1 MKTISK
7 IAFTFLLLTA
17 CGSKEEIQSETKTSS
32 SNSIVNVDSEQLKN
46 LGIQFKTISK
56 EQMSSNLNLNGV
68 VEVPPQ
74 HKLFITMPFGGFIK
88 KINVL
93 DGMKVKKGQVIIAV
107 EHPEIIQLQQEYLE
121 NNAQLELNEQE
132 LVRQKFLVEKDA
144 SALKVLQQ
152 AKANLAITQAKKEGL
167 RIKLEMANVD
177 FNSLNKGK
185 IQRQQ
190 EIRAPFDGVIT
201 KVNCEVGSFA
211 ESKMNLLEIIDLK
224 HVHAELTV
232 FEKHLSSL
240 KEGQKLNLEIS
251 GVVGSIKGE
260 IYLIGKELASDRT
273 AKVHCHFDQF
283 DPKIQPGA
291 YIKAQVEI
299 NSSDYFVLP
308 IEAVV
313 DVNNK
318 PSIFLTS
325 DGKSFWS
332 EPIQILMSNEK
343 VHAVELSSKQ
353 QNSKIVFK
361 GAYELLTL
369 ISKNEENE

>member
-1 MKTISK
+1 MKTLSK
-7 IAFTFLLLTA
+7 ITFTFLLLTA
-17 CGSKEEIQSETKTSS
+17 CGGKEEMQNETKTSS

-201 KVNCEVGSFA
+201 KVNCEVGLFA

-273 AKVHCHFDQF
+273 AKVHCHFDEF

-343 VHAVELSSKQ
+343 FHAVELSSKQ
-353 QNSKIVFK
+353 QNSKIVHK

-369 ISKNEENE
+369 ISKNKENE

>member
-17 CGSKEEIQSETKTSS
+17 CGGNEEMQSETKITS
-32 SNSIVNVDSEQLKN
+32 SNSMVKVDSEQLKY

-74 HKLFITMPFGGFIK
+74 NKMFITMPFGGFIK

-93 DGMKVKKGQVIIAV
+93 DGMKVKKGQVILAV

-132 LVRQKFLVEKDA
+132 LVRQKILVEKDA
-144 SALKVLQQ
+144 AALKILQQ
-152 AKANLAITQAKKEGL
+152 AKANLAIALAKKEGL

-190 EIRAPFDGVIT
+190 SILAPFDGVIT

-240 KEGQKLNLEIS
+240 KEGQKLKLEIS
-251 GVVGSIKGE
+251 GVAGTINGE

-273 AKVHCHFDQF
+273 AKVHCHFNEF

-299 NSSDYFVLP
+299 NSSDYYVLP

-318 PSIFLTS
+318 PSIFLTN
-325 DGKSFWS
+325 DGISFWS

-343 VHAVELSSKQ
+343 FHAVELSSKQ
-353 QNSKIVFK
+353 KNSKIVHK